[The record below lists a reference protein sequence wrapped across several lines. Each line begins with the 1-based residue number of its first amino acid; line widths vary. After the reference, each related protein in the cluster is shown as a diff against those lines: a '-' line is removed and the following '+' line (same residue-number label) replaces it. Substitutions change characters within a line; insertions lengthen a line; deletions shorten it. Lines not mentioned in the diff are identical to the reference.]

1 MLPYLS
7 RSHPIMSP
15 GKKVSKE
22 TKWGIAI
29 RCRGAKSRLT
39 AVIETAAENLFLSI
53 GCIKPLKKV
62 SSATAAMRPEN
73 DNFSTAPKD
82 LLLGRS
88 SQGHSNATAVRKR
101 SVTALITRVCP
112 RALLSHAK
120 MRDASPHSVLCSFL

>member
-1 MLPYLS
+1 M
-7 RSHPIMSP
+7 
-15 GKKVSKE
+15 
-22 TKWGIAI
+22 
-29 RCRGAKSRLT
+29 
-39 AVIETAAENLFLSI
+39 IETAAENLFLSI
-53 GCIKPLKKV
+53 GCIQPLKKV

-82 LLLGRS
+82 LLLGKS

-120 MRDASPHSVLCSFL
+120 LRDAPPHSVPCSFL